1 MWRSEKLKESE
12 LCESHHSYILTV
24 CRHPGISQEAISQR
38 QFINKS
44 NVTRSLAYLEKHGY
58 VTRERSSEDK
68 RVTLVYPTEKAYDAL
83 PLVRQILGEWNSAIT
98 EGFSPEELEMF
109 NEMMERVA
117 NNAKEYL
124 RRTETESEED

>member
-1 MWRSEKLKESE
+1 MRYINITSRCGAMWRSEKLKESE

-68 RVTLVYPTEKAYDAL
+68 RVTLVYPARAPDPRRMEQRHHRGL
-83 PLVRQILGEWNSAIT
+83 
-98 EGFSPEELEMF
+98 FS
-109 NEMMERVA
+109 RGA
-117 NNAKEYL
+117 
-124 RRTETESEED
+124 